1 MFKEVLGQVDVM
13 FDVIIEGTLPE
24 KIAKVSRKMYD
35 AFRYE
40 GFSDD
45 QAIQFITAILG
56 KKS

>member
-24 KIAKVSRKMYD
+24 KIAKVSRKMYKEFMD
-35 AFRYE
+35 H
-40 GFSDD
+40 GFTREES
-45 QAIQFITAILG
+45 IQFITAILG